1 VRTPIAATGRRPSD
15 GYRHEAFFY
24 AGPQE
29 FLHGALSFIRE
40 GLAAEDR
47 VLVAVDAAKIDLLR
61 AELDGDADR
70 VHFADMAEVGAN
82 PARIIPAWRDF
93 VSNRSAPGRGLRGI
107 GEPIW
112 PGRSPAELVECHR
125 HESLLNLA
133 FADTPAF
140 WLLCPYDT
148 DGLDPALIEEAQRT
162 HPFVMDGGVRRESP
176 GYEGLETAAAPFST
190 PLPDPPAQVSEFGF
204 DLGTLGALRRFV
216 SRQASG
222 AGLPPA
228 RTGELLVA
236 VTEVAGNSVRH
247 AGGRG
252 ALRMWQE
259 GDALICEVRDKGRIE
274 DPLVGRERP
283 VPGQES
289 NFGLWLANQFCE
301 LVQVRSFAAGSV
313 VRLHVRGAR
322 PPAK

>member
-1 VRTPIAATGRRPSD
+1 VGTHLASTGPGYGD
-15 GYRHEAFFY
+15 GYRHEAFLY
-24 AGPQE
+24 AGQEE
-29 FLHGALSFIRE
+29 FLDGAMSFIGD
-40 GLAAEDR
+40 GLAAEEP
-47 VLVAVDAAKIDLLR
+47 VLIAVEAAKIDLLR
-61 AELDGDADR
+61 SELGGDAGR
-70 VHFADMAEVGAN
+70 VHFADMSEVGVN
-82 PARIIPAWRDF
+82 PARLIPAWRDF

-133 FADTPAF
+133 FADTPDF

-148 DGLDPALIEEAQRT
+148 DGLDPAVIEEAQRT
-162 HPFVMDGGVRRESP
+162 HPFVIDGGVRRQSP
-176 GYEGLETAAAPFST
+176 GYEGLETAAAPFSA
-190 PLPDPPAQVSEFGF
+190 PLPDPPEEVSEFAF
-204 DLGTLGALRRFV
+204 DGDALGSLRRFV
-216 SRQASG
+216 SGRASD
-222 AGLPPA
+222 AGLAPT

-252 ALRMWQE
+252 VLRMWQE
-259 GDALICEVRDKGRIE
+259 GDALICEVRDNGRID

-283 VPGQES
+283 VPGQDS

-322 PPAK
+322 PPAG

>member
-1 VRTPIAATGRRPSD
+1 MPSMERASGD
-15 GYRHEAFFY
+15 GCRHEAFFY
-24 AGPQE
+24 AGRQE
-29 FLHGALSFIRE
+29 FLDGAMSFIRD
-40 GLAAEDR
+40 GLAADDAI
-47 VLVAVDAAKIDLLR
+47 LVAVDAPKIDLLR

-70 VHFADMAEVGAN
+70 VRFADTAEVGAN

-93 VSNRSAPGRGLRGI
+93 VSSCSAPGRRLRGI

-133 FADTPAF
+133 FADTPDF

-148 DGLDPALIEEAQRT
+148 DGLDPAVIEEAQRT
-162 HPFVMDGGVRRESP
+162 HPFVVDGGIRRESP
-176 GYEGLETAAAPFST
+176 GYEGLETAAAPFSA
-190 PLPDPPAQVSEFGF
+190 PLPDPPALVAEFAF
-204 DLGTLGALRRFV
+204 ALDTLGALRRFV
-216 SRQASG
+216 SGQASG

-252 ALRMWQE
+252 VLRMWQDA
-259 GDALICEVRDKGRIE
+259 DALICEVRDKGRIE

-283 VPGQES
+283 VPGQDS

-301 LVQVRSFAAGSV
+301 LVQVRSFPAGSV
-313 VRLHVRGAR
+313 VRLHVRGAG
-322 PPAK
+322 PPAG